1 MSETK
6 ANTPA
11 EQPDYIGHRQRLRTR
26 FLATEGKDMP
36 DYEFLE
42 FLLTMSIPR
51 RDVKPLAKRLIKKF
65 GSFAGVINAENKEL
79 LAFPGIKESSLA
91 LLKAVREATLRVQWQ
106 NLNAEDGHLL
116 NNWDLVVDYCRS
128 KIGYG
133 KIEQFMIVY
142 LNSKLILLGDEIQ
155 QRGSLNHV
163 SIHPREVIKS
173 AIERGAGA
181 IVIAHNHPSG
191 IVKPSQQDIAV
202 TKMIWEAGKIV
213 DVDLLDHLIVSG
225 DAVYSFAKEGLLPTL
240 GQSRTP
246 IPKRMPKG

>member
-1 MSETK
+1 MNGTDRKMPEDK
-6 ANTPA
+6 
-11 EQPDYIGHRQRLRTR
+11 PDYLGHRQSLRTR

-51 RDVKPLAKRLIKKF
+51 RDVKPLAKQLIKKF
-65 GSFAGVINAENKEL
+65 GNFAGVVNAESKEL
-79 LAFPGIKESSLA
+79 LAFSGFKESSLA

-142 LNSKLILLGDEIQ
+142 LNSKLILLGNEIQ

-191 IVKPSQQDIAV
+191 VVKPSQQDIAV
-202 TKMIWEAGKIV
+202 TKMIWEAGKLV
-213 DVDLLDHLIVSG
+213 DIDLLDHLIVSR
-225 DAVYSFAKEGLLPTL
+225 DNVFSFARDGLIPSSEQT
-240 GQSRTP
+240 QTP
-246 IPKRMPKG
+246 KQQRKQK

>member
-1 MSETK
+1 MNGTDRKMPEDK
-6 ANTPA
+6 
-11 EQPDYIGHRQRLRTR
+11 PDYLGHRQRLRTR
-26 FLATEGKDMP
+26 FLAREGKDMP

-51 RDVKPLAKRLIKKF
+51 RDVKPLAKQLIKKF
-65 GSFAGVINAENKEL
+65 GNFAGVVNAESKEL
-79 LAFPGIKESSLA
+79 LAFSGFKESSLA

-142 LNSKLILLGDEIQ
+142 LNSKLILLGNEIQ

-191 IVKPSQQDIAV
+191 VVKPSQQDIAV
-202 TKMIWEAGKIV
+202 TKMIWEAGKLV
-213 DVDLLDHLIVSG
+213 DIDLLDHLIVSR
-225 DAVYSFAKEGLLPTL
+225 DNVFSFARDGLIPSSEQT
-240 GQSRTP
+240 QTP
-246 IPKRMPKG
+246 KQQRKQK

>member
-1 MSETK
+1 M
-6 ANTPA
+6 
-11 EQPDYIGHRQRLRTR
+11 
-26 FLATEGKDMP
+26 
-36 DYEFLE
+36 
-42 FLLTMSIPR
+42 
-51 RDVKPLAKRLIKKF
+51 
-65 GSFAGVINAENKEL
+65 
-79 LAFPGIKESSLA
+79 
-91 LLKAVREATLRVQWQ
+91 LKAVREATLRVQWQ

-142 LNSKLILLGDEIQ
+142 LNSKLILLGNEIQ

-191 IVKPSQQDIAV
+191 VVKPSQQDIAV
-202 TKMIWEAGKIV
+202 TKMIWEAGKLV
-213 DVDLLDHLIVSG
+213 DIDLLDHLIVSR
-225 DAVYSFAKEGLLPTL
+225 DNVFSFARDGLIPSSEQT
-240 GQSRTP
+240 QTP
-246 IPKRMPKG
+246 KQQRKQK